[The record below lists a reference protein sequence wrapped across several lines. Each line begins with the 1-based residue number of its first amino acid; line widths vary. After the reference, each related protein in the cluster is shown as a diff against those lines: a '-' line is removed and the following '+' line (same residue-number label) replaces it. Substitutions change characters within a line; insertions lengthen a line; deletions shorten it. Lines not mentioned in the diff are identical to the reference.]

1 MTNRPNPSFT
11 IGETYQDREGM
22 YKVISVEGNQLIYDY
37 GDGIQHRGNT
47 EIKWRIHHNM
57 LSEKNPPQPT
67 RPSQPLRSHDGEDFF
82 TYDEVSPIIGD
93 IVEAY
98 GKSHD
103 DYMTHEKI
111 VVELMKH
118 PEGQLILSRPHD
130 RSNRYWA
137 GVMVACFSK
146 KFTGGS
152 SEWNNRFDEPK
163 KIGSA
168 WAYRILGKK
177 S

>member
-1 MTNRPNPSFT
+1 
-11 IGETYQDREGM
+11 M
-22 YKVISVEGNQLIYDY
+22 YKVISVDGNQLIYDY
-37 GDGIQHRGNT
+37 GDGIQHRGDT
-47 EIKWRIHHNM
+47 EIKWRIYHNM
-57 LSEKNPPQPT
+57 LSEKNPSQT
-67 RPSQPLRSHDGEDFF
+67 THPSQRLRSLDDEDFF
-82 TYDEVSPIIGD
+82 TYPEVSPIIGD

-98 GKSHD
+98 GKNHD

-111 VVELMKH
+111 VAELMKH

-152 SEWNNRFDEPK
+152 SEWNKRFDEPK

-168 WAYRILGKK
+168 WAYRVLGKER
-177 S
+177 